1 MSNYSPVFKEAA
13 VQVIH
18 CLYELQIDY
27 FIILWAVAIKG
38 TRYIK

>member
-18 CLYELQIDY
+18 YLYELQMDY
-27 FIILWAVAIKG
+27 FVILWAVALKG
-38 TRYIK
+38 TRYII